1 MAKMAISELARAIA
15 VRHGMTQK
23 EAERFVNTFIDVV
36 NDGLRNEKQLKIK
49 GLGTFK
55 VIDTKDRESVNVNTG
70 ERILIGGRGK
80 ITFTPDT
87 VMRELVNKP
96 FAQFQTV
103 VLNDGVDFSDIDATS
118 EEIQSDAENEEV
130 VVAGTEQPQSFAE
143 QPQSFAEEP
152 QSFAEEPQSFAEQP
166 QNFAEEPQS
175 FAEEPQ
181 SFAEQPIRIVEDN
194 STEQEE
200 PSKPLPDELAP
211 ADDHPSPEE
220 ASSTPPHMLTPLV
233 DFVEN
238 EHSVDNDSLK
248 AEENPAENELKKT
261 DDTPAAATHHHH
273 HHDDHYH
280 HHDDHYHHHHD
291 HHHHHHDHHRAAIDE
306 LTKMQQEEM
315 DSEDNNKK
323 SFGWL
328 WTLLAL
334 LLIAGGTYLGYRY
347 GKSSVTEYVEALE
360 NEQVALLDSIARMR
374 AHLQTDSITDDRA
387 FLSDSIAKARE
398 DSLAAEEKRKA
409 ELEER
414 AKLLAV
420 QQSKEAQRIAA
431 EHAKIAEAKARQSE
445 RNRVFAESPAKTT
458 AQPKSQMQ
466 TKATAPTQ
474 PKAKAEPAQTQA
486 NAKALAEAKRY
497 EAANAQVRLGAYSI
511 VGLDKTVT
519 VLKGQTLAS
528 ISKAYFGP
536 GMECYVQAYNN
547 GITEVKEG
555 MKIKIP
561 KLQLKKKLTKK

>member
-143 QPQSFAEEP
+143 EPQSFAEEP

-166 QNFAEEPQS
+166 Q
-175 FAEEPQ
+175 

-194 STEQEE
+194 STELEE
-200 PSKPLPDELAP
+200 LSKPVPDELAP

-238 EHSVDNDSLK
+238 EHSVDNDSIK

-273 HHDDHYH
+273 HHDDH
-280 HHDDHYHHHHD
+280 
-291 HHHHHHDHHRAAIDE
+291 HHHHHNHHRAAIDE

-334 LLIAGGTYLGYRY
+334 LLIAGGTYFGYRY

>member
-143 QPQSFAEEP
+143 EPQSFAEQPQSFAEQPQSFAEQPQSFAEEP
-152 QSFAEEPQSFAEQP
+152 QSFAEQ
-166 QNFAEEPQS
+166 
-175 FAEEPQ
+175 PQ

-194 STEQEE
+194 STELEE
-200 PSKPLPDELAP
+200 LSKPVPDELAP
-211 ADDHPSPEE
+211 ADDHP
-220 ASSTPPHMLTPLV
+220 L

-238 EHSVDNDSLK
+238 EHSVDNDSIK

-280 HHDDHYHHHHD
+280 HHDDHY
-291 HHHHHHDHHRAAIDE
+291 HHHHDHHRAAIDE

>member
-143 QPQSFAEEP
+143 EPQSFVEEPQSFAEEP

-175 FAEEPQ
+175 FAE
-181 SFAEQPIRIVEDN
+181 QPIRIVEDN
-194 STEQEE
+194 STELEE
-200 PSKPLPDELAP
+200 LSKPVPDELAP

-238 EHSVDNDSLK
+238 EHSVDNDSIK

-261 DDTPAAATHHHH
+261 DDTPAAATHHH
-273 HHDDHYH
+273 H

-561 KLQLKKKLTKK
+561 KLQLKKKLAKK

>member
-143 QPQSFAEEP
+143 EPQSFAEEP
-152 QSFAEEPQSFAEQP
+152 QSFAEEPQSFAEQ
-166 QNFAEEPQS
+166 PQS

-194 STEQEE
+194 STELEE
-200 PSKPLPDELAP
+200 LSKPVPDELAP

-238 EHSVDNDSLK
+238 EHSVDNDSIK

-280 HHDDHYHHHHD
+280 HHDDHY
-291 HHHHHHDHHRAAIDE
+291 HHHHDHHRAAIDE

>member
-143 QPQSFAEEP
+143 EP

-166 QNFAEEPQS
+166 QNFAEEPQN
-175 FAEEPQ
+175 
-181 SFAEQPIRIVEDN
+181 FAEQPIRIVEDN

-248 AEENPAENELKKT
+248 AEENPAGNELKKT

-273 HHDDHYH
+273 HHDDH
-280 HHDDHYHHHHD
+280 
-291 HHHHHHDHHRAAIDE
+291 HHHHHNHHRAAIDE

>member
-1 MAKMAISELARAIA
+1 MAKMAILELARAIA

-166 QNFAEEPQS
+166 Q
-175 FAEEPQ
+175 

-194 STEQEE
+194 STELEE
-200 PSKPLPDELAP
+200 LSKPVPDELAP

-238 EHSVDNDSLK
+238 EHSVDNDSIK

-280 HHDDHYHHHHD
+280 HHDDHY
-291 HHHHHHDHHRAAIDE
+291 HHHHDHHRAAIDE

>member
-166 QNFAEEPQS
+166 Q
-175 FAEEPQ
+175 

-194 STEQEE
+194 STELEE
-200 PSKPLPDELAP
+200 LSKPVPDELAP

-220 ASSTPPHMLTPLV
+220 ASLTPPHMLTPLV

-248 AEENPAENELKKT
+248 AEENPAGNELKKT
-261 DDTPAAATHHHH
+261 DDTPAAASHHHH
-273 HHDDHYH
+273 HHD
-280 HHDDHYHHHHD
+280 D

>member
-143 QPQSFAEEP
+143 
-152 QSFAEEPQSFAEQP
+152 
-166 QNFAEEPQS
+166 
-175 FAEEPQ
+175 EPQ

-194 STEQEE
+194 STELEE
-200 PSKPLPDELAP
+200 LSKPVSDELAP

-238 EHSVDNDSLK
+238 EHSVDNDSIK

-374 AHLQTDSITDDRA
+374 AHLQTDSVTDDRV

>member
-143 QPQSFAEEP
+143 EPQSFAEEP

-166 QNFAEEPQS
+166 QSFAEQPQNFAEEPQN
-175 FAEEPQ
+175 
-181 SFAEQPIRIVEDN
+181 FAEQPIRIVEDN

-238 EHSVDNDSLK
+238 EHSVDNDSIK

-273 HHDDHYH
+273 HHDDHY
-280 HHDDHYHHHHD
+280 
-291 HHHHHHDHHRAAIDE
+291 HHHHDHHRAAIDE

>member
-143 QPQSFAEEP
+143 
-152 QSFAEEPQSFAEQP
+152 
-166 QNFAEEPQS
+166 
-175 FAEEPQ
+175 EPQ

-194 STEQEE
+194 STELEE
-200 PSKPLPDELAP
+200 LSKPVPDELAP

-220 ASSTPPHMLTPLV
+220 ASSTPPHMLPPLV

-238 EHSVDNDSLK
+238 EHSVDNDSIK

-261 DDTPAAATHHHH
+261 DDTPAAATHHH
-273 HHDDHYH
+273 H

>member
-1 MAKMAISELARAIA
+1 MAKMAILELARAIA

-23 EAERFVNTFIDVV
+23 EAEPFVNTFIDVV

-143 QPQSFAEEP
+143 EPQSFAEEPQSFAEEP
-152 QSFAEEPQSFAEQP
+152 QSFAEEPQSFAEQ
-166 QNFAEEPQS
+166 PQS

-194 STEQEE
+194 STELEE
-200 PSKPLPDELAP
+200 LSKPVPDELAP

-238 EHSVDNDSLK
+238 EHSVDNDSIK

-306 LTKMQQEEM
+306 P
-315 DSEDNNKK
+315 EDNNKK

>member
-143 QPQSFAEEP
+143 
-152 QSFAEEPQSFAEQP
+152 EPQSFAEQP
-166 QNFAEEPQS
+166 QSFAEQPQSFAEEPQS

-194 STEQEE
+194 STELEE
-200 PSKPLPDELAP
+200 LSKPVPDELAP

-220 ASSTPPHMLTPLV
+220 ASSTPPHMLPPLV

-238 EHSVDNDSLK
+238 EHSVDNDSIK

-273 HHDDHYH
+273 HHDDHHH
-280 HHDDHYHHHHD
+280 HHDDHY
-291 HHHHHHDHHRAAIDE
+291 HHHHDHHRAAIDE

>member
-143 QPQSFAEEP
+143 EPQSFAEEP

-175 FAEEPQ
+175 FAE
-181 SFAEQPIRIVEDN
+181 QPIRIVEDN
-194 STEQEE
+194 STELEE
-200 PSKPLPDELAP
+200 LSKPVPDELAP

-238 EHSVDNDSLK
+238 EHSVDNDSIK

-273 HHDDHYH
+273 HHDDHY
-280 HHDDHYHHHHD
+280 
-291 HHHHHHDHHRAAIDE
+291 HHHHDHHRAAIDE

>member
-143 QPQSFAEEP
+143 
-152 QSFAEEPQSFAEQP
+152 EPQSFAEQ
-166 QNFAEEPQS
+166 
-175 FAEEPQ
+175 PQ

-194 STEQEE
+194 STELEE
-200 PSKPLPDELAP
+200 LSKPVPDELAP

-238 EHSVDNDSLK
+238 DHSVDNDSIK

-334 LLIAGGTYLGYRY
+334 LLIAGGTYFGYRY

-474 PKAKAEPAQTQA
+474 PKAKEEPAQTQA

>member
-143 QPQSFAEEP
+143 
-152 QSFAEEPQSFAEQP
+152 EPQSFAEQ
-166 QNFAEEPQS
+166 PQS

-194 STEQEE
+194 STELEE
-200 PSKPLPDELAP
+200 LSKPVPDELAP

-238 EHSVDNDSLK
+238 EHSVDNDSIK

-273 HHDDHYH
+273 HHDDHY
-280 HHDDHYHHHHD
+280 
-291 HHHHHHDHHRAAIDE
+291 HHHHDHHRAAIDE

>member
-143 QPQSFAEEP
+143 
-152 QSFAEEPQSFAEQP
+152 EPQSFAEQP
-166 QNFAEEPQS
+166 QSFAEQPQS

-194 STEQEE
+194 STELEE
-200 PSKPLPDELAP
+200 LSKPVPDELAP

-238 EHSVDNDSLK
+238 EHSVDNDSIK

>member
-1 MAKMAISELARAIA
+1 MAKMAILELARAIA

-130 VVAGTEQPQSFAE
+130 VVVGTE

-152 QSFAEEPQSFAEQP
+152 QSFAEQ
-166 QNFAEEPQS
+166 
-175 FAEEPQ
+175 PQ

-194 STEQEE
+194 STELEE
-200 PSKPLPDELAP
+200 LSKPVPDELAP

-238 EHSVDNDSLK
+238 EHSVDNDSIK

>member
-143 QPQSFAEEP
+143 EPQSFAEEP

-166 QNFAEEPQS
+166 QSFAEQPQNFAEEPQN
-175 FAEEPQ
+175 
-181 SFAEQPIRIVEDN
+181 FAEQPIRIVEDN

-248 AEENPAENELKKT
+248 AEENPAGNELKKT

-273 HHDDHYH
+273 HHDDH
-280 HHDDHYHHHHD
+280 
-291 HHHHHHDHHRAAIDE
+291 HHHHHNHHRAAIDE

-414 AKLLAV
+414 AKLLPV

>member
-143 QPQSFAEEP
+143 
-152 QSFAEEPQSFAEQP
+152 EPQSFAEQ
-166 QNFAEEPQS
+166 
-175 FAEEPQ
+175 PQ

-194 STEQEE
+194 STELEE
-200 PSKPLPDELAP
+200 LSKPVPDELAP

-238 EHSVDNDSLK
+238 EHSVDNDSIK

-474 PKAKAEPAQTQA
+474 PKAKAEPAQTQE

>member
-143 QPQSFAEEP
+143 
-152 QSFAEEPQSFAEQP
+152 EPQSFAEQP
-166 QNFAEEPQS
+166 QSFAEQPQS

-194 STEQEE
+194 STELEE
-200 PSKPLPDELAP
+200 LSKPVPDELAP

-220 ASSTPPHMLTPLV
+220 ASSTPPHMLPPLV

-238 EHSVDNDSLK
+238 EHSVDNDSIK

>member
-143 QPQSFAEEP
+143 
-152 QSFAEEPQSFAEQP
+152 EPQSFAEQ
-166 QNFAEEPQS
+166 
-175 FAEEPQ
+175 PQ

-194 STEQEE
+194 STELEE
-200 PSKPLPDELAP
+200 LSKPVPDELAP

-238 EHSVDNDSLK
+238 EHSVDNDSIK

-334 LLIAGGTYLGYRY
+334 LLIAGGTYFGYRY

>member
-143 QPQSFAEEP
+143 EP
-152 QSFAEEPQSFAEQP
+152 QSFAEEPQSFAEQ
-166 QNFAEEPQS
+166 PQS

-194 STEQEE
+194 STELEE
-200 PSKPLPDELAP
+200 LSKPVPDELAP

-238 EHSVDNDSLK
+238 EHSVDNDSIK

-273 HHDDHYH
+273 HHDDH
-280 HHDDHYHHHHD
+280 
-291 HHHHHHDHHRAAIDE
+291 HHHHHNHHRAAIDE

>member
-118 EEIQSDAENEEV
+118 EEIQSDAENEKV
-130 VVAGTEQPQSFAE
+130 VVAGTEQPQSFAEEPQSFAEQPQSFAE

-152 QSFAEEPQSFAEQP
+152 QSFAEQ
-166 QNFAEEPQS
+166 
-175 FAEEPQ
+175 PQ

-194 STEQEE
+194 STELEE
-200 PSKPLPDELAP
+200 LSKPVSDELAP

-238 EHSVDNDSLK
+238 EHSVDNDSIK
-248 AEENPAENELKKT
+248 AEENPAGNELKKT
-261 DDTPAAATHHHH
+261 DDTPAAATHHH
-273 HHDDHYH
+273 H

-374 AHLQTDSITDDRA
+374 AHLQTDSVTDDRV

>member
-130 VVAGTEQPQSFAE
+130 VVARTEQPQSFAE
-143 QPQSFAEEP
+143 EPQSFAEEP

-166 QNFAEEPQS
+166 QNFAEEPQN
-175 FAEEPQ
+175 
-181 SFAEQPIRIVEDN
+181 FAEQPIRIVEDN

-248 AEENPAENELKKT
+248 AEENPAGNELKKT

-273 HHDDHYH
+273 HHDDH
-280 HHDDHYHHHHD
+280 
-291 HHHHHHDHHRAAIDE
+291 HHHHHNHHRAAIDE

-458 AQPKSQMQ
+458 AQSKSQMQ

>member
-130 VVAGTEQPQSFAE
+130 VVVGTEQ
-143 QPQSFAEEP
+143 P

-166 QNFAEEPQS
+166 QSFAEQPQSFAEQPQNFAEEPQN
-175 FAEEPQ
+175 
-181 SFAEQPIRIVEDN
+181 FAEQPIRIVEDN

-248 AEENPAENELKKT
+248 AEENPAGNELKKT

-273 HHDDHYH
+273 HHDDH
-280 HHDDHYHHHHD
+280 
-291 HHHHHHDHHRAAIDE
+291 HHHHHNHHRAAIDE

>member
-152 QSFAEEPQSFAEQP
+152 QSFAE
-166 QNFAEEPQS
+166 
-175 FAEEPQ
+175 
-181 SFAEQPIRIVEDN
+181 QPIRIVEDN
-194 STEQEE
+194 STELEE
-200 PSKPLPDELAP
+200 LSKPVPDELAP

>member
-1 MAKMAISELARAIA
+1 MAKMAILELARAIA

-70 ERILIGGRGK
+70 ERIMIGGRGK

-143 QPQSFAEEP
+143 
-152 QSFAEEPQSFAEQP
+152 EPQSFAEQ
-166 QNFAEEPQS
+166 
-175 FAEEPQ
+175 PQ

-194 STEQEE
+194 STELEE
-200 PSKPLPDELAP
+200 LSKPVPDELAP

-238 EHSVDNDSLK
+238 EHSVDNDSIK

-261 DDTPAAATHHHH
+261 DDTPAAATHHH
-273 HHDDHYH
+273 H

>member
-1 MAKMAISELARAIA
+1 MAKMAILELARAIA

-143 QPQSFAEEP
+143 
-152 QSFAEEPQSFAEQP
+152 EPQSFAEQ
-166 QNFAEEPQS
+166 
-175 FAEEPQ
+175 PQ

-194 STEQEE
+194 STELEE
-200 PSKPLPDELAP
+200 LSKPVPDELAP

-238 EHSVDNDSLK
+238 EHSVDNDSIK

>member
-1 MAKMAISELARAIA
+1 MAKMAILELARAIA

-130 VVAGTEQPQSFAE
+130 VVVGTEQPQSFAEEPQSFAEQPQSFAE

-152 QSFAEEPQSFAEQP
+152 QSFAEQ
-166 QNFAEEPQS
+166 
-175 FAEEPQ
+175 PQ

-194 STEQEE
+194 STELEE
-200 PSKPLPDELAP
+200 LSKPVPDELAP

-238 EHSVDNDSLK
+238 EHSVDNDSIK

-273 HHDDHYH
+273 HHDDHHH
-280 HHDDHYHHHHD
+280 HHDDHY
-291 HHHHHHDHHRAAIDE
+291 HHHHDHHRAAIDE

>member
-143 QPQSFAEEP
+143 EPQSFAEEP
-152 QSFAEEPQSFAEQP
+152 QSFAEEPQNFAEQP
-166 QNFAEEPQS
+166 QNFAEEPQN
-175 FAEEPQ
+175 
-181 SFAEQPIRIVEDN
+181 FAEQPIRIVEDN

-248 AEENPAENELKKT
+248 AEENPAGNELKKT

-273 HHDDHYH
+273 HHD
-280 HHDDHYHHHHD
+280 D

>member
-143 QPQSFAEEP
+143 
-152 QSFAEEPQSFAEQP
+152 
-166 QNFAEEPQS
+166 EPQS

-194 STEQEE
+194 STELEE
-200 PSKPLPDELAP
+200 LSKPVPDELAP

-238 EHSVDNDSLK
+238 EHSVDNDSIK

-273 HHDDHYH
+273 HHDDHHH

>member
-1 MAKMAISELARAIA
+1 MAKMAILELARAIA

-143 QPQSFAEEP
+143 EP

-175 FAEEPQ
+175 FAE
-181 SFAEQPIRIVEDN
+181 QPIRIVEDN
-194 STEQEE
+194 STELEE
-200 PSKPLPDELAP
+200 LSKPVPDELAP

-238 EHSVDNDSLK
+238 EHSVDNDSIK

-261 DDTPAAATHHHH
+261 DDTPAAATHHH
-273 HHDDHYH
+273 H

-334 LLIAGGTYLGYRY
+334 LLIAGGTYFGYRY

-374 AHLQTDSITDDRA
+374 AHLQADSITDDRA

>member
-152 QSFAEEPQSFAEQP
+152 QSFAE
-166 QNFAEEPQS
+166 
-175 FAEEPQ
+175 
-181 SFAEQPIRIVEDN
+181 QPIRIVEDN
-194 STEQEE
+194 STELEE
-200 PSKPLPDELAP
+200 LSKPVPDELAP

-238 EHSVDNDSLK
+238 EHSVDNDSIK

-273 HHDDHYH
+273 HHDDHY
-280 HHDDHYHHHHD
+280 
-291 HHHHHHDHHRAAIDE
+291 HHHHDHHRAAIDE

>member
-143 QPQSFAEEP
+143 Q
-152 QSFAEEPQSFAEQP
+152 
-166 QNFAEEPQS
+166 PQS

>member
-143 QPQSFAEEP
+143 EPQSFAEEPQSFAEEP
-152 QSFAEEPQSFAEQP
+152 QSFAEEPQSFAEQ
-166 QNFAEEPQS
+166 PQS

-194 STEQEE
+194 STELEE
-200 PSKPLPDELAP
+200 LSKPVPDELAP

-238 EHSVDNDSLK
+238 EHSVDNDSIK

-273 HHDDHYH
+273 HHDDHY
-280 HHDDHYHHHHD
+280 
-291 HHHHHHDHHRAAIDE
+291 HHHHDHHRAAIDE

>member
-1 MAKMAISELARAIA
+1 
-15 VRHGMTQK
+15 
-23 EAERFVNTFIDVV
+23 
-36 NDGLRNEKQLKIK
+36 
-49 GLGTFK
+49 
-55 VIDTKDRESVNVNTG
+55 
-70 ERILIGGRGK
+70 
-80 ITFTPDT
+80 
-87 VMRELVNKP
+87 
-96 FAQFQTV
+96 
-103 VLNDGVDFSDIDATS
+103 
-118 EEIQSDAENEEV
+118 
-130 VVAGTEQPQSFAE
+130 
-143 QPQSFAEEP
+143 
-152 QSFAEEPQSFAEQP
+152 
-166 QNFAEEPQS
+166 
-175 FAEEPQ
+175 
-181 SFAEQPIRIVEDN
+181 
-194 STEQEE
+194 
-200 PSKPLPDELAP
+200 
-211 ADDHPSPEE
+211 
-220 ASSTPPHMLTPLV
+220 MLTPLV

-248 AEENPAENELKKT
+248 AEENPAGNELKKT

-273 HHDDHYH
+273 HHDDH
-280 HHDDHYHHHHD
+280 
-291 HHHHHHDHHRAAIDE
+291 HHHHHNHHRAAIDE

>member
-143 QPQSFAEEP
+143 EPQSFAEEP

-166 QNFAEEPQS
+166 QNFAEEPQN

-181 SFAEQPIRIVEDN
+181 NFAEQPIRIVEDN

-200 PSKPLPDELAP
+200 PSKPLPDDLAP

-220 ASSTPPHMLTPLV
+220 ASLTPPHMLTPLV

-248 AEENPAENELKKT
+248 AEENPAGNELKKT
-261 DDTPAAATHHHH
+261 DDTPAAASHHHH
-273 HHDDHYH
+273 HHD
-280 HHDDHYHHHHD
+280 D

>member
-1 MAKMAISELARAIA
+1 MAKMAILELARAIA

-143 QPQSFAEEP
+143 EP

-175 FAEEPQ
+175 FAE
-181 SFAEQPIRIVEDN
+181 QPIRIVEDN
-194 STEQEE
+194 STELEE
-200 PSKPLPDELAP
+200 LSKPVPDELAP

-238 EHSVDNDSLK
+238 EHSVDNDSIK

-334 LLIAGGTYLGYRY
+334 LLIAGGTYFGYRY

-374 AHLQTDSITDDRA
+374 AHLQADSITDDRA

>member
-143 QPQSFAEEP
+143 EPQSFAEQPQSFAEQPQSFAEQPQSFAEEP
-152 QSFAEEPQSFAEQP
+152 QSFAEQ
-166 QNFAEEPQS
+166 
-175 FAEEPQ
+175 PQ

-194 STEQEE
+194 STELEE
-200 PSKPLPDELAP
+200 LSKPVPDELAP

-248 AEENPAENELKKT
+248 AEENPAGNELKKT

-273 HHDDHYH
+273 HHDDH
-280 HHDDHYHHHHD
+280 
-291 HHHHHHDHHRAAIDE
+291 HHHHHNHHRAAIDE

>member
-143 QPQSFAEEP
+143 EPQSFAEQPQSFAEQPQSFAEEP
-152 QSFAEEPQSFAEQP
+152 QSFAEQ
-166 QNFAEEPQS
+166 
-175 FAEEPQ
+175 PQ

-194 STEQEE
+194 STELEE
-200 PSKPLPDELAP
+200 LSKPVPDELAP

-220 ASSTPPHMLTPLV
+220 ASSTPPHMLPPLV

-280 HHDDHYHHHHD
+280 HHDDHY
-291 HHHHHHDHHRAAIDE
+291 HHHHDHHRAAIDE